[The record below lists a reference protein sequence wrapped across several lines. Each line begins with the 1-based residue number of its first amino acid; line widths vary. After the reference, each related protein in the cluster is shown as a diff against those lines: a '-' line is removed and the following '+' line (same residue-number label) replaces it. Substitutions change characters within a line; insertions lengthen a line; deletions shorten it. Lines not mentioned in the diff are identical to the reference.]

1 MAPAAARD
9 CERLP
14 ETLVDLHFVIFSML
28 MLVHAALISGT

>member
-1 MAPAAARD
+1 MALAAARD

-14 ETLVDLHFVIFSML
+14 ETLADLHFVIFSML